1 MPGIAFRSLT
11 LGALALTL
19 VPLVLVQAGCTA
31 WRLGEAAQLS
41 RSSVALQHHPEN
53 PTLRL
58 LLVGDSTG
66 VGTGADSP
74 QGSVAGYLAADY
86 PLLHIDNRARD
97 GARFAQVVQQLAAQ
111 ESAGQRY
118 DLVLIMAGGN
128 DVIRGTRA
136 ELLTRQIDTTLAIAG
151 RLAAEVVVLPPG
163 NVGNAPFFFAPL
175 RGVMTRRSENFHV
188 LMETLTEQ
196 HSVGYVR
203 LFLSREEDPFVT
215 DVDLNAAD
223 GLHPSAA
230 GYALWYQELL
240 DQTQWRERLSPAA
253 L

>member
-1 MPGIAFRSLT
+1 MTGVAFRSLT

-19 VPLVLVQAGCTA
+19 VPMVLAQAGCTA
-31 WRLGEAAQLS
+31 WRFNEAMQLS
-41 RSSVALQHHPEN
+41 RNSVALQHRPDD
-53 PTLRL
+53 PALRL

-66 VGTGADSP
+66 VGTGAESP

-86 PLLHIDNRARD
+86 PQLRIDNQARD
-97 GARFAQVVQQLAAQ
+97 GVRFAQVVQQLVAQ
-111 ESAGQRY
+111 ESAEQRY

-128 DVIRGTRA
+128 DVIRGTRS
-136 ELLTRQIDTTLAIAG
+136 ESLSRQIDMALTIAG
-151 RLAAEVVVLPPG
+151 RLAPEVVVLPPG
-163 NVGNAPFFFAPL
+163 NVGNAPFFLAPL
-175 RGVMTRRSENFHV
+175 RGVMTRRSETMHTLV
-188 LMETLTEQ
+188 ETRAKQ
-196 HSVGYVR
+196 HGAGYVR

-215 DVDLNAAD
+215 EASLSAVD

-240 DQTQWRERLSPAA
+240 DQTQWRERLTPAA